1 MAMKLQKE
9 RIEQP
14 RKTEI
19 YFRGTEKFL
28 IRMIAVVV
36 ISIIALL
43 IVLIFIEA
51 NRPIYVEIS
60 EQEAKWLLENGKW
73 QSEESEQS
81 ELLRER
87 PDANQF

>member
-1 MAMKLQKE
+1 MPLGLKKE

-28 IRMIAVVV
+28 IRLITVGVIA
-36 ISIIALL
+36 I
-43 IVLIFIEA
+43 IVLLVILIYVEA
-51 NRPIYVEIS
+51 TRPIYVEIT
-60 EQEAKWLLENGKW
+60 EKEAKWLLENEQW
-73 QSEESEQS
+73 QSEKLEQNALPP
-81 ELLRER
+81 EK